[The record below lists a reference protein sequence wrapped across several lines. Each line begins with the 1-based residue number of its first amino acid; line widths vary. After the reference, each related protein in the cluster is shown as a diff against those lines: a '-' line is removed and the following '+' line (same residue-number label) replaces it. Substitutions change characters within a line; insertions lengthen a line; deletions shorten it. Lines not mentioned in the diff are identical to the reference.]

1 MVEVLCAMGVFN
13 QRVEAGILL
22 IDRAS
27 LKTGGCTWV
36 RKVGGIFRY
45 EIVPDANM
53 ATKIELKKKQ

>member
-1 MVEVLCAMGVFN
+1 MVEVSCAMGVLN
-13 QRVEAGILL
+13 QCVEAGILL

-45 EIVPDANM
+45 EIVPDAIM
-53 ATKIELKKKQ
+53 VTKIELEQKQ